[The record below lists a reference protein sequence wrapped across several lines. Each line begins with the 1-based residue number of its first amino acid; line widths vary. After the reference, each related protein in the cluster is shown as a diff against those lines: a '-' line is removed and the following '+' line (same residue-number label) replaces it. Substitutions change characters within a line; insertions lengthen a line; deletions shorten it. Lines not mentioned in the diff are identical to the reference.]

1 MPERTTSLVIDILKI
16 TFLAFSDYQI
26 LGTWLS
32 PCSQANPNSPKK
44 MREMKIK
51 EDDDPAH
58 PTQHHRISENEKTH
72 RALREQ
78 IH

>member
-1 MPERTTSLVIDILKI
+1 MPERATSLVIDILKI

-26 LGTWLS
+26 LGAWLA
-32 PCSQANPNSPKK
+32 PCSQANPNSQKK
-44 MREMKIK
+44 GREMKIK
-51 EDDDPAH
+51 EEDDPAH

-72 RALREQ
+72 RAPREQ